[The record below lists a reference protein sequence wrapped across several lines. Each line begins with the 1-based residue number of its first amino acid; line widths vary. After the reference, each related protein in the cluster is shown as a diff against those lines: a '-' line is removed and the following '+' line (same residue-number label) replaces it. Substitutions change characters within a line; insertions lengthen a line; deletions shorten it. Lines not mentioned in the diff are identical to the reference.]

1 MTTSFIHF
9 QDLHLNSTEVYS
21 YQEGLKL
28 KISSHDL
35 NELSSRLIDSTK
47 IVIMIP
53 SQLFGFMEYENQ
65 AGHKGEILKANALS
79 QVEERL
85 ISDISSLT
93 FFYNIDLQLASWID
107 SSTFELIVK
116 SLDVLDAEIIIIPEH
131 FLIQGLGDAIFLRD
145 NSFILAFENHSG
157 FGGSLDIL
165 SDYLETIDSGSFHKN
180 DFLLFAN
187 PASAA
192 DHFPEHKKSEHTDLE
207 HMHHKLLERNNLSAW
222 NLFQRKLSFSFL
234 KAKLK
239 LSSFESS
246 VIAASVLIVLIA
258 PLMISSVLSSS
269 ISSYQSDT
277 MEIFRQLNPNFKRLI
292 NPKAQIDDLTKGV
305 PLQSLVSSQD
315 LEALGY
321 VEVLSDKSIRSINI
335 NFADR
340 EITTNVENLSPLKLS
355 LFKELANSKPIK
367 INDNGLNKGSD
378 GWNGSLI
385 IDYEN
390 D

>member
-292 NPKAQIDDLTKGV
+292 NPKAQIDDLTQGA

>member
-187 PASAA
+187 PASTA

-292 NPKAQIDDLTKGV
+292 NPKAQIDDLTQGA

>member
-1 MTTSFIHF
+1 
-9 QDLHLNSTEVYS
+9 
-21 YQEGLKL
+21 
-28 KISSHDL
+28 
-35 NELSSRLIDSTK
+35 
-47 IVIMIP
+47 MIP

-192 DHFPEHKKSEHTDLE
+192 DHFPDHKKSEHTDLE

-292 NPKAQIDDLTKGV
+292 NPKAQIDDLTQGA

>member
-9 QDLHLNSTEVYS
+9 KDLHLNSTEVYS

-192 DHFPEHKKSEHTDLE
+192 DHFPDHKKSEHTDLE
-207 HMHHKLLERNNLSAW
+207 HMHHKLLEHNNLSAW

-292 NPKAQIDDLTKGV
+292 NPKAQIDDLTRDI
-305 PLQSLVSSQD
+305 PSYASISSD
-315 LEALGY
+315 NFEALGY
-321 VEVLSDKSIRSINI
+321 IETLSDQSIQSINI
-335 NFADR
+335 NFDDL
-340 EITTNVENLSPLKLS
+340 EIEVNVENLSPAKLS
-355 LFKELANSKPIK
+355 LFEELIKSQSGNVNASGLSKGE
-367 INDNGLNKGSD
+367 DGLYGN
-378 GWNGSLI
+378 LI
-385 IDYEN
+385 IYYDSE
-390 D
+390 